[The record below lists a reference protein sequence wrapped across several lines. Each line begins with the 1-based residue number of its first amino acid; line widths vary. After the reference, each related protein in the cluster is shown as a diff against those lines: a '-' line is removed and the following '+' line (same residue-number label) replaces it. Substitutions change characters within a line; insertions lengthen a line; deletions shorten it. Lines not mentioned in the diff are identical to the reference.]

1 MRPRMQIMDI
11 LKLSLLVFLGVY
23 LDSIIWLHII
33 CEISL
38 RHLDSLSNYLFL
50 YMFAMQ
56 FRLQTFLDQ
65 PATSSINTIN

>member
-1 MRPRMQIMDI
+1 
-11 LKLSLLVFLGVY
+11 LLVFLGVY

-56 FRLQTFLDQ
+56 F
-65 PATSSINTIN
+65 